1 MKMPAG
7 KNPPSLAGSL
17 RADFDVP
24 AQPGCGASRYH
35 DRNNKKAH
43 EKNGRLFDQ

>member
-24 AQPGCGASRYH
+24 AQPGCGASRYNE
-35 DRNNKKAH
+35 RKKKCGQ
-43 EKNGRLFDQ
+43 KNGRLFIQ